1 MNLGSLDKKN
11 MQYISPHK
19 PNDGFIDTQC
29 MLNSKYKI

>member
-11 MQYISPHK
+11 MQYIGPHK
-19 PNDGFIDTQC
+19 PNGFIDTQC